1 MRVYV
6 VASAS
11 LAGGLRFGA
20 FSLGGLLVLLVRS
33 DDAAAA
39 ASRYLES
46 LGWLTVFM
54 VVVVPVLVAIW
65 LRLRSAGPLPARVRV
80 VSFADVLRPK
90 RIDLVL
96 LVVIAGLPLLLPAE
110 EAAYYLAL
118 LMAAAIGAAAQA
130 LVFRVWERRRGAVFL
145 QKAGRTW
152 GFPPLYSAVPGG
164 ERWLRSAG
172 VPLQNGPG
180 LIRPV

>member
-1 MRVYV
+1 
-6 VASAS
+6 
-11 LAGGLRFGA
+11 
-20 FSLGGLLVLLVRS
+20 
-33 DDAAAA
+33 
-39 ASRYLES
+39 
-46 LGWLTVFM
+46 
-54 VVVVPVLVAIW
+54 
-65 LRLRSAGPLPARVRV
+65 
-80 VSFADVLRPK
+80 
-90 RIDLVL
+90 
-96 LVVIAGLPLLLPAE
+96 LPLLLPAE